1 MFRRILKW
9 TGIVLLVIVAGVTIA
24 TATRQHLTYDAP
36 YPDIKASTDSAV
48 IAKGKHLVLG
58 PAHCLD
64 CHSTIQ
70 NKDSV
75 LNLGQDI
82 PLTGGFVFD
91 LPFGKFYTPNLTP
104 DKETGIGN
112 LTDAE
117 IGRALRY
124 GVKKNGEAML
134 GFMSTQNMSDE
145 DLTAIVS
152 YLRTLKP
159 VHNKVPDHQYNVMG
173 RVLNAFMIKPNGP
186 VEEIKA
192 GVPEDSTSEY
202 GRHMVMAIAN
212 CNGCH
217 TRRDDIGN
225 YIGKHMAGGGEI
237 EGVKIPN
244 LTPDPT
250 GRIFDWSETAFVN
263 RFRMG
268 RTNPKSHMPW
278 EAFRRMSD
286 TELKA
291 IYRYLQT
298 VEPVKTGEELKN

>member
-1 MFRRILKW
+1 MLRRILKW
-9 TGIVLLVIVAGVTIA
+9 TGIILLVIIAGVTIA

-36 YPDIKASTDSAV
+36 YPDVKASTDSAV

-64 CHSTIQ
+64 CHSPIQ

-75 LNLGQDI
+75 MRLGQEV
-82 PLTGGFVFD
+82 PLTGGFLFD

-117 IGRALRY
+117 IARSLRY

-159 VHNKVPDHQYNVMG
+159 VQNKVPDHEYNVMG
-173 RVLNAFMIKPNGP
+173 KMLKAFMIKPSGP
-186 VEEIKA
+186 METIRV
-192 GVPEDSTSEY
+192 GMPEDSTAEY

-225 YIGKHMAGGGEI
+225 YIGRHMAGGGEI

-244 LTPDPT
+244 ITPDPT
-250 GRIFDWSETAFVN
+250 SRIFDWTEAAFIN

-268 RTNPKSHMPW
+268 RINPKSHMPW
-278 EAFRRMSD
+278 EAFSRMND

-298 VEPVKTGEELKN
+298 VEPVKTGEELKK